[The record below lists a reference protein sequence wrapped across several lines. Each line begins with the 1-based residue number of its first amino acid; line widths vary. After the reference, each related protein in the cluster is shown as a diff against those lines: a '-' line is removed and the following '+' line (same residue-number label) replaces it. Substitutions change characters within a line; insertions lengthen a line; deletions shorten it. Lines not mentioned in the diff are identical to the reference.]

1 MKRVIYRPK
10 GRALE
15 YSPLALNHYLG
26 CDHEC
31 TYCYNRFRWPID
43 DPRTRK
49 IDMDALRS
57 EITENK
63 YTDQV
68 LLSFI
73 GDPYC
78 HAEMSSYWT
87 RDILKL
93 LFSKGVKVAVL
104 TKGGTRCLRDVW
116 LFQHFKNLVKVGATL
131 SFISDD
137 VAAKYEPNSAPPSER
152 IAALRTLHE
161 SGIRTWV
168 SVEPVLDTM
177 EALIAIKEVA
187 PYVDE
192 FRIGKLNHDKEREAQ
207 IDWQDFLE
215 RVVTILEPHMGY
227 RVVYIKAD
235 LREAAPD
242 VELPAGWDDM
252 RIGWL

>member
-1 MKRVIYRPK
+1 MKRLIYKPK

-31 TYCYNRFRWPID
+31 TYCYNRFRFPID
-43 DPRTRK
+43 DPQIRK
-49 IDMDALRS
+49 LDKNALRS
-57 EITENK
+57 EIIENK
-63 YTDQV
+63 YTEQV

-78 HAEMSSYWT
+78 HAEMSTYWT
-87 RDILKL
+87 RDILKI
-93 LFSKGVKVAVL
+93 LFSNGMKVAVL
-104 TKGGTRCLRDVW
+104 TKGGTRCLRDLW
-116 LFQHFKNLVKVGATL
+116 LFQRHKNQVKVGATL

-137 VAAKYEPNSAPPSER
+137 VAARYEPNSAPPSER
-152 IAALRTLHE
+152 IAALRALRE
-161 SGIRTWV
+161 SGIRTWI
-168 SVEPVLDTM
+168 SVEPVIDTM
-177 EALIAIKEVA
+177 EALIALKAVA

-192 FRIGKLNHDKEREAQ
+192 FRIGKLNHDKELEAQ

-215 RVVTILEPHMGY
+215 RVVSILEPHQGNHI
-227 RVVYIKAD
+227 VYIKTD
-235 LREAAPD
+235 LREAAPGVD
-242 VELPAGWDDM
+242 LPPGWDDM

>member
-1 MKRVIYRPK
+1 MKQIIYRPK

-43 DPRTRK
+43 DARIRK
-49 IDMDALRS
+49 IDIDVLRS
-57 EITENK
+57 EITENN
-63 YTDQV
+63 YTDQI

-93 LFSKGVKVAVL
+93 LFSKMMKVAVL
-104 TKGGTRCLRDVW
+104 TKGGTRCLRDLW
-116 LFQHFKNLVKVGATL
+116 LFDRHKHQVKVGATL

-137 VAAKYEPNSAPPSER
+137 VAAVHEPNSAPPSER
-152 IAALRTLHE
+152 IAALRALHE

-177 EALIAIKEVA
+177 EALIAIKAVA

-192 FRIGKLNHDKEREAQ
+192 FRIGKLNHDKELEAK

-215 RVVTILEPHMGY
+215 RVVSILEPHKDY
-227 RVVYIKAD
+227 RVVYIKTD

-242 VELPAGWDDM
+242 VDLPPGWDDM